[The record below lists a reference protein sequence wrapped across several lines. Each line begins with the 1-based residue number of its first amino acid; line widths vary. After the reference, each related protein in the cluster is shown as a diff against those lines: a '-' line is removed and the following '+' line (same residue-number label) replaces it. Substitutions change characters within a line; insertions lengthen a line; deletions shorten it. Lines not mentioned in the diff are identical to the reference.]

1 MLFLV
6 KIFFKNNWLKMVA
19 VIMLSGAVLSYF
31 SILPILPSI
40 YYQLMLWT
48 VVISALMTSWRAY
61 KKEKLFLMWLFVLVA
76 IIYSPIST
84 ISLSVIVWQ
93 ITNSVVAVI
102 FLASFFLPQETRYPQ
117 CQTPSV

>member
-1 MLFLV
+1 MRIFL
-6 KIFFKNNWLKMVA
+6 KNNWLKIVA
-19 VIMLSGAVLSYF
+19 IIMLSGTVLSYF
-31 SILPILPSI
+31 NKLPVLPPI

-61 KKEKLFLMWLFVLVA
+61 KNENNFLLWIFVLVA

-84 ISLSVIVWQ
+84 LSLSVNVWQ

-102 FLASFFLPQETRYPQ
+102 FLASFFLPQERKD
-117 CQTPSV
+117 